1 VAARERPFADPVQL
15 GTRARY
21 ALGLVLLALVGSGL
35 AWLGIYYAD
44 ALGFAAGDEL
54 ARVAREA
61 LALKFHGAAAM
72 ATLIALGAM
81 VAAHARPAWRLRRN
95 RASGSLVL
103 ATFAVL
109 AATGYALYY
118 FATDDARPPLSLV
131 HWVTGL
137 ALVALLPVHLVLGR
151 RTRAAMRRPVAPRR
165 AS

>member
-1 VAARERPFADPVQL
+1 MAARERPFADAVPL
-15 GTRARY
+15 GTGARY
-21 ALGLVLLALVGSGL
+21 ALGFVLLALVGSGL
-35 AWLGIYYAD
+35 AWLGTHYAD
-44 ALGFAAGDEL
+44 ALGFTAGDEL

-61 LALKFHGAAAM
+61 LAMKLHGAAAM

-95 RASGSLVL
+95 RGSGSLVV

-118 FATDDARPPLSLV
+118 FATDDARPPLSLL

-137 ALVALLPVHLVLGR
+137 ALVVLLPVHLVLGR
-151 RTRAAMRRPVAPRR
+151 RTRGAMRRPAAPRR